1 MIFFFNRPKESDKLT
16 RKINQTIDKLEKR
29 HFDLLQSKD
38 KDLLRSATNAYDR
51 QQTVEQQR
59 AMFDRIMA
67 YTSQNYNS
75 KTRRYMT
82 PINAYVGEEWNDY
95 NHRQFLVHY

>member
-1 MIFFFNRPKESDKLT
+1 MAEADLLKLATKEWDE
-16 RKINQTIDKLEKR
+16 RRELEK
-29 HFDLLQSKD
+29 
-38 KDLLRSATNAYDR
+38 
-51 QQTVEQQR
+51 QR
-59 AMFDRIMA
+59 GIFERIMA